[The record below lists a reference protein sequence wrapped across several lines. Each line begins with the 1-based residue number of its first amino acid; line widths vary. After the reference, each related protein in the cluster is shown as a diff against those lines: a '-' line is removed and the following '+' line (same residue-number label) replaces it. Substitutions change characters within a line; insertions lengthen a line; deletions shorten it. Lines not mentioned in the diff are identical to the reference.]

1 MQAMAC
7 DYASTTAKSAIWPTN
22 TDTAAGLPLFHET
35 RVIGKALFGLDTE
48 TMSNDFS
55 VLSGLNTT
63 DARPFNLNL
72 EVDTTIASFNRDSRI
87 SMFFYYDAII

>member
-1 MQAMAC
+1 M
-7 DYASTTAKSAIWPTN
+7 
-22 TDTAAGLPLFHET
+22 
-35 RVIGKALFGLDTE
+35 IGKALYGLDTE

-63 DARPFNLNL
+63 DARPFNLNI

-87 SMFFYYDAII
+87 SMFFYYDAIIQMKKGSLPIVSGRQWYKFKKLLKICII